1 MNVVLTSVIK
11 EVMAKI
17 AAVAPTQS
25 TSAAGK
31 GVLIKVLYGVVM
43 AGMNQNAAVCIQ
55 TMFGSPIAKETIIV
69 ELLLIMSKQ
78 ASGSE

>member
-25 TSAAGK
+25 TSAGK
-31 GVLIKVLYGVVM
+31 GVLVKVLYGVVM